1 MCRTVTDALRVL
13 QATAGVDAEDP
24 LTYYGESYVKEDYL
38 RFLKADGLS
47 GKRIGVLRVL
57 SEDMDPGIRLVYE
70 QAIRDLRRLGADVVD
85 SLEIPGFD
93 DLRTNQWCADFRK
106 DIETYLTQRVQIDSV
121 QTIEDILRIGTHSDF
136 TRQRLEYQ
144 RSHIDRPDGEVPCGT
159 PFDDPLRIAFREAIE
174 KVMDDQVIDA
184 IVYPTWT
191 YPPAHIDRFREEYR
205 GDNSQVI
212 APHTGQPAITVP
224 MGFNADGLPAGIQFL
239 GRLFDESTLI
249 EIAYGYEQGTRHR
262 NQHGAAYQ

>member
-1 MCRTVTDALRVL
+1 MCRTVTDAVRVL

-106 DIETYLTQRVQIDSV
+106 DIETYL
-121 QTIEDILRIGTHSDF
+121 GKHF
-136 TRQRLEYQ
+136 
-144 RSHIDRPDGEVPCGT
+144 GE
-159 PFDDPLRIAFREAIE
+159 L
-174 KVMDDQVIDA
+174 DQ
-184 IVYPTWT
+184 
-191 YPPAHIDRFREEYR
+191 
-205 GDNSQVI
+205 
-212 APHTGQPAITVP
+212 
-224 MGFNADGLPAGIQFL
+224 
-239 GRLFDESTLI
+239 
-249 EIAYGYEQGTRHR
+249 
-262 NQHGAAYQ
+262 